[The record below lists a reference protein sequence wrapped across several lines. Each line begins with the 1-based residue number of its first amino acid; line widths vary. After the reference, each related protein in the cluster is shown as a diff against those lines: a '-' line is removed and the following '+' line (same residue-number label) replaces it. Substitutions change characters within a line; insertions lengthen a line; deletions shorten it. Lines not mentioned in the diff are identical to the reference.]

1 MCRTAGRPEEVM
13 LLRHTVTDIFRA
25 KARKGRY
32 FMKKHFKKAAAAVL
46 AGLLTAGLLAGC
58 GGGGAASSD
67 GGNGSGDST
76 TITVFNSK
84 MEIQEQLETKAAE

>member
-58 GGGGAASSD
+58 GGGGAASTDS
-67 GGNGSGDST
+67 GSGSGDGT
-76 TITVFNSK
+76 AITVFNSK
-84 MEIQEQLETKAAE
+84 M